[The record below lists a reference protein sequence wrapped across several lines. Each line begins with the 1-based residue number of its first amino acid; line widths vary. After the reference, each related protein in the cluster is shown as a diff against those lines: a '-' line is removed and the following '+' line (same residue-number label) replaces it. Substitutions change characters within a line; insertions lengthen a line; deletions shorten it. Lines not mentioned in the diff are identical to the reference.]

1 MTRIIKYKNY
11 QFNRSLSIKKT
22 LKSDTIL
29 SKQVTHVFRKSPSIT
44 YSSRFRQ
51 LPWQGVGPPKQSDQ
65 SQLGMTFY

>member
-29 SKQVTHVFRKSPSIT
+29 SKQVTHVFRKSLVSLFDSYRGTVLDRRNNLINPN
-44 YSSRFRQ
+44 
-51 LPWQGVGPPKQSDQ
+51 WE
-65 SQLGMTFY
+65 